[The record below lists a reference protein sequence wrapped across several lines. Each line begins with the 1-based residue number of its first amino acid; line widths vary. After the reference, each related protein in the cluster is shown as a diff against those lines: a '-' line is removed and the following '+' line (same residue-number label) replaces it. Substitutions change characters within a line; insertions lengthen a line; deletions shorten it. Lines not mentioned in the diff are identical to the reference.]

1 MATVNITGNTSQT
14 TAPTQKANTGLSAFQ
29 SSIQKTTSTLS
40 STTGTLTGVINNATA
55 GINNAKAALTSTVN
69 NAISA
74 AQTTASSVVGKAT
87 SALASAL
94 PNAVKSVFGS
104 TDSLLGKVSSVFE
117 DMTKGVKEVDAKIAQ
132 LASDVTGALAT
143 PVAFITKGLTDVVTG
158 VTTQLSG
165 LMNTSGILSGLG
177 EGLGNLVKVVGS
189 PITSIGELGKAI
201 GSVASSLTQGVAGV
215 VTGITSAAGSII
227 APITSTISNF
237 GSSIIGG
244 IGKTLASSGIG
255 SLVSS
260 ATGLISATA
269 GLGNAV
275 IDILPSPLNNYVKY
289 KAITSLADAV
299 GLDLKNNSAS
309 YIAMKLSG
317 FSDQDILINTVL
329 GLNHTDYKYSIYTDS
344 YGNDIS
350 LTLGNGST
358 STSDVESLYNGAK
371 SICPDVK
378 LSTKIEFSLQK
389 DFYDVLMTL
398 AAQLGLSD
406 LLAQLFGCSGK
417 STSSV
422 SSKLTSTL
430 SSSTNF
436 KKLAAYTSST
446 NSISN
451 GTTTNSINNSPKSL
465 RLLNTTLTTTDT
477 DTTTE
482 DTDPNRINFFD
493 QRTIDILSGLTP
505 TVAYNGDIETF
516 KTIVEILGPSRM
528 QHVESDMVMLNA
540 NIKDEGTN
548 MANYHMLLDALDMEA
563 GDLLTDRVV
572 GHHVIVDGPLAA
584 VMSASNTKVVDDVLG
599 QEDRILIQGALSAY
613 AA

>member
-1 MATVNITGNTSQT
+1 MSNTASS
-14 TAPTQKANTGLSAFQ
+14 PTQKANTGLAAFQ
-29 SSIQKTTSTLS
+29 SSIQKTTSAMN
-40 STTGTLTGVINNATA
+40 STTAD
-55 GINNAKAALTSTVN
+55 INNAKARLTSTVN
-69 NAISA
+69 STVSA
-74 AQTTASSVVGKAT
+74 AQTTASNVVGKAT

-94 PNAVKSVFGS
+94 PNTVKSVFGA

-132 LASDVTGALAT
+132 LASDVTGALAM

-177 EGLGNLVKVVGS
+177 EGLGNLVKVIGT

-215 VTGITSAAGSII
+215 VTGITSVAGSII

-237 GSSIIGG
+237 SSSLIGG
-244 IGKTLASSGIG
+244 IGSTLASTGIG
-255 SLVSS
+255 SVISSASGLVS
-260 ATGLISATA
+260 ATV

-275 IDILPSPLNNYVKY
+275 IDILPSPLNSYVKY
-289 KAITSLADAV
+289 KALSSLADAI
-299 GLDLKNNSAS
+299 GLDTKNNAAS
-309 YIAMKLSG
+309 YIAMKLAG

-329 GLNHTDYKYSIYTDS
+329 GLNHTDYKYSLYTDS
-344 YGNDIS
+344 NGKDIS

-358 STSDVESLYNGAK
+358 STNDIESLYNGAK

-378 LSTKIEFSLQK
+378 MSTKIEFSLQK

-422 SSKLTSTL
+422 SSKLTNTL
-430 SSSTNF
+430 SSTTNF
-436 KKLAAYTSST
+436 NKLSSYTRSS
-446 NSISN
+446 NSLTS
-451 GTTTNSINNSPKSL
+451 SPKSI
-465 RLLNTTLTTTDT
+465 RLLNTTLTVTDDST
-477 DTTTE
+477 DDTEDTTS
-482 DTDPNRINFFD
+482 TDPNRINFFD
-493 QRTIDILSGLTP
+493 QRTVDILSGLTP
-505 TVAYNGDIETF
+505 TVAYNGDIDTY
-516 KTIVEILGPSRM
+516 KTIVEILGPSKM

-548 MANYHMLLDALDMEA
+548 MANYHMLLDALNIEA
-563 GDLLTDRVV
+563 GDLLTDRIV
-572 GHHVIVDGPLAA
+572 GHHVIVNGPLAA
-584 VMSASNTKVVDDVLG
+584 VMSANNTKVVDDVLG
-599 QEDRILIQGALSAY
+599 QEDRILIQGALYVY